1 MSLAHTMTKKIQ
13 LKKMIIINEVG
24 GMREALSL
32 AKKKKKEKSGLGAAR
47 GSGRMDSFL
56 EEVG

>member
-1 MSLAHTMTKKIQ
+1 MTKKIQ